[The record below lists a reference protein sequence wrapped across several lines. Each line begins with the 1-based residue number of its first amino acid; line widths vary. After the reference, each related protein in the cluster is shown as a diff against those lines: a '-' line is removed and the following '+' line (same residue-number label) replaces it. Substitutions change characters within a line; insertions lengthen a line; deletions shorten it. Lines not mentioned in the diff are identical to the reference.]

1 MVINEFPIGQTLLG
15 VSTQEDQEFEG
26 DELCLDQVKLY
37 FEDTEHKI
45 TWITLSPLVDTD
57 EIDVKI
63 EKNTKKPTKK
73 NPHPPFHADGN
84 IGNNQLAKLATSLFQ
99 STRLMAVWICEN
111 DQGYKDQVI
120 LAFESLHPNIA
131 FVAEGS
137 VIKAFLNQQILKDKK
152 LEEARIEAVE
162 AERKFQFQMQF
173 QLMTEVILAQIKNN
187 PEYIKSL
194 TPTVIE
200 SCTGIPEDEIQPEL
214 ILRIQDNP
222 ELIRSLT
229 PETIKSFT
237 GIPKDENR
245 FQSAKVKPVIQ
256 NQQSSQLMTK
266 PVSNAVISVEES
278 SQTLVNRVKELEERI
293 LNQESKILEIEA
305 FTSKIKLADNGN
317 ILTMMQLAETGFQE
331 WNDSEEDIYNDEA

>member
-15 VSTQEDQEFEG
+15 ISTQEDQEFEG

-73 NPHPPFHADGN
+73 NPHFHADGN
-84 IGNNQLAKLATSLFQ
+84 IGNNQLFSSLGLG
-99 STRLMAVWICEN
+99 TRLMAVWICEN

-120 LAFESLHPNIA
+120 FAFESLHPQIA

-137 VIKAFLNQQILKDKK
+137 VIKAFINQQILNDKK
-152 LEEARIEAVE
+152 TAEAQRE
-162 AERKFQFQMQF
+162 AERKWFFQMI
-173 QLMTEVILAQIKNN
+173 TEGILGKIKYD

-194 TPTVIE
+194 TPTLIE

-237 GIPKDENR
+237 GIPKDENS

-256 NQQSSQLMTK
+256 NQQSSQLMTN

-278 SQTLVNRVKELEERI
+278 SQTLVNRVKELEDRI
-293 LNQESKILEIEA
+293 LNQESKILGIEA
-305 FTSKIKLADNGN
+305 FTAKMKLANNGN

-331 WNDSEEDIYNDEA
+331 WNDPEEDIYNDEA

>member
-1 MVINEFPIGQTLLG
+1 
-15 VSTQEDQEFEG
+15 
-26 DELCLDQVKLY
+26 
-37 FEDTEHKI
+37 
-45 TWITLSPLVDTD
+45 
-57 EIDVKI
+57 
-63 EKNTKKPTKK
+63 
-73 NPHPPFHADGN
+73 
-84 IGNNQLAKLATSLFQ
+84 
-99 STRLMAVWICEN
+99 MAVWICEN

-173 QLMTEVILAQIKNN
+173 QMMTEVILAQIKNN

-237 GIPKDENR
+237 GIPKDENS

-256 NQQSSQLMTK
+256 NQQSSQLMTN

-278 SQTLVNRVKELEERI
+278 HQTLANPIKELEERI

-305 FTSKIKLADNGN
+305 FTSKMKLADNGN

>member
-15 VSTQEDQEFEG
+15 VSTKEDQEFDG

-45 TWITLSPLVDTD
+45 TWITLSPIVDTD

-84 IGNNQLAKLATSLFQ
+84 IGNNQLLSSLVLG
-99 STRLMAVWICEN
+99 TKLMAVWICEN

-120 LAFESLHPNIA
+120 FAFESLHPQIA

-152 LEEARIEAVE
+152 RKET
-162 AERKFQFQMQF
+162 EREIHFQIITEGILGKIKHDPKFINF
-173 QLMTEVILAQIKNN
+173 
-187 PEYIKSL
+187 L
-194 TPTVIE
+194 TPAFIE
-200 SCTGIPEDEIQPEL
+200 SCTGIPEDKIPPEL
-214 ILRIQDNP
+214 ISRIKDNP
-222 ELIRSLT
+222 QLIRSLS
-229 PETIKSFT
+229 PETIKFFT
-237 GIPKDENR
+237 GIPKDENS
-245 FQSAKVKPVIQ
+245 FQCAKVEPIIQ

-266 PVSNAVISVEES
+266 PVSNAVISIEES
-278 SQTLVNRVKELEERI
+278 HQTLVNRVQELEERI
-293 LNQESKILEIEA
+293 LNQESKILGIEA
-305 FTSKIKLADNGN
+305 FTSKMKLADNGN
-317 ILTMMQLAETGFQE
+317 TLTIMQLAETGFQE
-331 WNDSEEDIYNDEA
+331 WNDPEEDIYNDQA

>member
-15 VSTQEDQEFEG
+15 VSTKEDQEFEG

-63 EKNTKKPTKK
+63 EKNPKKPTKK
-73 NPHPPFHADGN
+73 NPHFHADGN
-84 IGNNQLAKLATSLFQ
+84 IGNNQLLSSLVLG
-99 STRLMAVWICEN
+99 TRLMAVWICEN

-152 LEEARIEAVE
+152 LKETQIEEHNESSRKVGVE
-162 AERKFQFQMQF
+162 M
-173 QLMTEVILAQIKNN
+173 ILAQIKNN
-187 PEYIKSL
+187 PEYIKCL
-194 TPTVIE
+194 TPALIE
-200 SCTGIPEDEIQPEL
+200 SCTGIPEDEIPPEL

-222 ELIRSLT
+222 ELIRSLS
-229 PETIKSFT
+229 PEIIKSFT
-237 GIPKDENR
+237 GIPKDENS

-266 PVSNAVISVEES
+266 TVSNAVISVEES
-278 SQTLVNRVKELEERI
+278 HQTLANRVKELEERI
-293 LNQESKILEIEA
+293 LNQESKILGIEA
-305 FTSKIKLADNGN
+305 FTSKMKLADNGN

>member
-15 VSTQEDQEFEG
+15 VSTQEDQEFDS

-45 TWITLSPLVDTD
+45 TWITLSPIVDTD

-73 NPHPPFHADGN
+73 NPHFHADSN
-84 IGNNQLAKLATSLFQ
+84 IGNNQLLSSLRLG
-99 STRLMAVWICEN
+99 TKLMAVWICEN

-120 LAFESLHPNIA
+120 LAFESLQPNIA

-152 LEEARIEAVE
+152 REEAQRE
-162 AERKFQFQMQF
+162 AERKFRFQM
-173 QLMTEVILAQIKNN
+173 MSEVILGKIKEN
-187 PEYIKSL
+187 PEFINFL
-194 TPTVIE
+194 TPAFINY
-200 SCTGIPEDEIQPEL
+200 CTGIPEDEIQPEL
-214 ILRIQDNP
+214 ISRIKDNP

-229 PETIKSFT
+229 PEIIKSFT
-237 GIPKDENR
+237 GIPKDENS
-245 FQSAKVKPVIQ
+245 FQGAKIEPFIQ
-256 NQQSSQLMTK
+256 NQQLSQIITK

-278 SQTLVNRVKELEERI
+278 YQKLANRVKELEERI
-293 LNQESKILEIEA
+293 LNQESKILGIEA
-305 FTSKIKLADNGN
+305 FTSKMKLSDNGN
-317 ILTMMQLAETGFQE
+317 TLTMMQLAETGFQE
-331 WNDSEEDIYNDEA
+331 WNDPEEDIYNDEA

>member
-84 IGNNQLAKLATSLFQ
+84 IGNNQLFSSLVLG
-99 STRLMAVWICEN
+99 TKLMAVWICEN

-120 LAFESLHPNIA
+120 FAFESLHPQIA

-137 VIKAFLNQQILKDKK
+137 VIKAFINQQILNDKK
-152 LEEARIEAVE
+152 TEEARRE
-162 AERKFQFQMQF
+162 AERKFHFQM
-173 QLMTEVILAQIKNN
+173 MTEVILGKIKEN

-194 TPTVIE
+194 TPAFIE
-200 SCTGIPEDEIQPEL
+200 LCTGIPEDEIQSEL

-237 GIPKDENR
+237 EIPKDENS

-256 NQQSSQLMTK
+256 NQQSSQLMTE
-266 PVSNAVISVEES
+266 PISNTIILVEENY
-278 SQTLVNRVKELEERI
+278 QVLANRVKELEERF
-293 LNQESKILEIEA
+293 LNQESKILGIEA
-305 FTSKIKLADNGN
+305 FTSKMKLADNGN

-331 WNDSEEDIYNDEA
+331 WNDPEEDIYNDEA